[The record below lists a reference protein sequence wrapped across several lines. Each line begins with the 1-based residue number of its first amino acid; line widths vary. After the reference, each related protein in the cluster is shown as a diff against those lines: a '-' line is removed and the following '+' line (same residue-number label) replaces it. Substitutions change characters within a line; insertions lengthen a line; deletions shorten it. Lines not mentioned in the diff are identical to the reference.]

1 MMRTLPITSH
11 HLTVCEANFIRLKK
25 LLKDFSLKEN
35 LFESVNPNGSSLNIY
50 LLVLDKTEHT
60 ITIEAKQS
68 CDNKNIHS
76 NFVLRIQMSLDAKL
90 AEVISYQGEKPL
102 PFFMNQ
108 SKKQSYDE
116 KLQQNRFLTEWLESI
131 FVSGIS
137 SKEQLKDILG
147 NDYNNSLFSWL

>member
-1 MMRTLPITSH
+1 MRTLPTTSH
-11 HLTVCEANFIRLKK
+11 HLTVCEANFYRLKK
-25 LLKDFSLKEN
+25 LLRDFSLKEN
-35 LFESVNPNGSSLNIY
+35 LFESINPDGSSLNIY
-50 LLVLDKTEHT
+50 LLVLDRTEHT

-68 CDNKNIHS
+68 CNKKNIFT

-116 KLQQNRFLTEWLESI
+116 KLQQNKFLTEWLESI
-131 FVSGIS
+131 FLSGIATT
-137 SKEQLKDILG
+137 EQIKDILS
-147 NDYNNSLFSWL
+147 DD

>member
-1 MMRTLPITSH
+1 LPTTSH
-11 HLTVCEANFIRLKK
+11 HLTVCEANFYRLKK
-25 LLKDFSLKEN
+25 LLRDFSLKEN
-35 LFESVNPNGSSLNIY
+35 LFESINPDGSSLNIY
-50 LLVLDKTEHT
+50 LLVLDRTEHT

-68 CDNKNIHS
+68 CNKKNIFT

-116 KLQQNRFLTEWLESI
+116 KLQQNKFLTEWLESI
-131 FVSGIS
+131 FLSGIAT
-137 SKEQLKDILG
+137 KEQIKDILS
-147 NDYNNSLFSWL
+147 DD

>member
-1 MMRTLPITSH
+1 MRTLPITSH

-35 LFESVNPNGSSLNIY
+35 LFESINPNGSSLNIY

-68 CDNKNIHS
+68 CDDKNIYS

-108 SKKQSYDE
+108 SKNQSYDE
-116 KLQQNRFLTEWLESI
+116 KLQQNIFLTEWLESI
-131 FVSGIS
+131 FISGIS
-137 SKEQLKDILG
+137 SKEHLKDILG
-147 NDYNNSLFSWL
+147 ND

>member
-35 LFESVNPNGSSLNIY
+35 LFESINPNGSSLNIY

-68 CDNKNIHS
+68 CDDKNIYS

-108 SKKQSYDE
+108 SKNQSYDE

-131 FVSGIS
+131 FISGIS
-137 SKEQLKDILG
+137 SKEHLKDILG
-147 NDYNNSLFSWL
+147 ND

>member
-1 MMRTLPITSH
+1 MRTLPTTSH
-11 HLTVCEANFIRLKK
+11 HLTVCEANFYRLKK
-25 LLKDFSLKEN
+25 LLRDFSLKEN
-35 LFESVNPNGSSLNIY
+35 LFESVNPDGSSLNIY
-50 LLVLDKTEHT
+50 LLVLDRTEHT

-68 CDNKNIHS
+68 CNKKNIFT

-116 KLQQNRFLTEWLESI
+116 KLQQNKFLTEWLESI
-131 FVSGIS
+131 FLSAIAT
-137 SKEQLKDILG
+137 KEQIKDILS
-147 NDYNNSLFSWL
+147 DD

>member
-1 MMRTLPITSH
+1 MRTLPTTSH
-11 HLTVCEANFIRLKK
+11 HLTVCEANFYRLKK
-25 LLKDFSLKEN
+25 LLRDFSLKEN
-35 LFESVNPNGSSLNIY
+35 LFESVNPDGSYLNIY
-50 LLVLDKTEHT
+50 LLVLDRTEHT

-68 CDNKNIHS
+68 CNKKNIFT

-116 KLQQNRFLTEWLESI
+116 KLQQNKFLTEWLESI
-131 FVSGIS
+131 FLSGIAT
-137 SKEQLKDILG
+137 KEQIKDILS
-147 NDYNNSLFSWL
+147 DD

>member
-1 MMRTLPITSH
+1 LR
-11 HLTVCEANFIRLKK
+11 
-25 LLKDFSLKEN
+25 DFSLKEN
-35 LFESVNPNGSSLNIY
+35 LFESINPDGSSLNIY
-50 LLVLDKTEHT
+50 LLVLDRTEHT

-68 CDNKNIHS
+68 CNKKNIFT

-116 KLQQNRFLTEWLESI
+116 KLQQNKFLTEWLESI
-131 FVSGIS
+131 FLSGIAT
-137 SKEQLKDILG
+137 KEQIKDILS
-147 NDYNNSLFSWL
+147 DD

>member
-1 MMRTLPITSH
+1 MRTLPITSH

-35 LFESVNPNGSSLNIY
+35 LFESINPNGSSLNIY

-68 CDNKNIHS
+68 CDDKNIYS

-108 SKKQSYDE
+108 SKNQSYDV

-131 FVSGIS
+131 FISGIS
-137 SKEQLKDILG
+137 SKEHLKDILG
-147 NDYNNSLFSWL
+147 ND

>member
-1 MMRTLPITSH
+1 MRTLPITSH

-35 LFESVNPNGSSLNIY
+35 LFESINPNGSSLNIY

-68 CDNKNIHS
+68 CDDKNIYS

-108 SKKQSYDE
+108 SKNQSYDE

-131 FVSGIS
+131 FISGIS
-137 SKEQLKDILG
+137 SKEHLKDILG
-147 NDYNNSLFSWL
+147 ND

>member
-11 HLTVCEANFIRLKK
+11 HLTVCEANFYRLKK
-25 LLKDFSLKEN
+25 LLRDFSLKEN
-35 LFESVNPNGSSLNIY
+35 LFESVNPDGSSLKIY
-50 LLVLDKTEHT
+50 LLVLDRTEHT

-68 CDNKNIHS
+68 CNKKNIFT

-116 KLQQNRFLTEWLESI
+116 KLQQNKFLTEWLESI
-131 FVSGIS
+131 FLSGIAT
-137 SKEQLKDILG
+137 KEQIKDILS
-147 NDYNNSLFSWL
+147 DD

>member
-1 MMRTLPITSH
+1 MRTLPTTSH
-11 HLTVCEANFIRLKK
+11 HLTVCEANFYRLKK
-25 LLKDFSLKEN
+25 LLRDFSLKEN
-35 LFESVNPNGSSLNIY
+35 LFESINPDGSSLSIY
-50 LLVLDKTEHT
+50 LLVLDRTEHT

-68 CDNKNIHS
+68 CNKKNIFT

-116 KLQQNRFLTEWLESI
+116 KLQQNKFLTEWLESI
-131 FVSGIS
+131 FLSGIAT
-137 SKEQLKDILG
+137 KEQIKDILS
-147 NDYNNSLFSWL
+147 DD

>member
-1 MMRTLPITSH
+1 MRTLPTTSH
-11 HLTVCEANFIRLKK
+11 HLTVCEANFYRLKK
-25 LLKDFSLKEN
+25 LLRDFSLKEN
-35 LFESVNPNGSSLNIY
+35 LFESVNPDGSSLNIY
-50 LLVLDKTEHT
+50 LLVLDRTEHT

-68 CDNKNIHS
+68 CNKKNIFT

-116 KLQQNRFLTEWLESI
+116 KLQQNKFLTEWLESI
-131 FVSGIS
+131 FLSGIAT
-137 SKEQLKDILG
+137 KEKIKDILS
-147 NDYNNSLFSWL
+147 DD

>member
-1 MMRTLPITSH
+1 MRTLPTTSH
-11 HLTVCEANFIRLKK
+11 HLTVCEANFYRLKK
-25 LLKDFSLKEN
+25 LLRDFSLKEN
-35 LFESVNPNGSSLNIY
+35 LFESINPDGSSLNIY
-50 LLVLDKTEHT
+50 LLVLDRTEHT

-68 CDNKNIHS
+68 CNKKNIFT

-116 KLQQNRFLTEWLESI
+116 KLQQNKFLTEWLESI
-131 FVSGIS
+131 FLSGIAT
-137 SKEQLKDILG
+137 KEQIKDILS
-147 NDYNNSLFSWL
+147 DE

>member
-1 MMRTLPITSH
+1 MRTLPTTSH
-11 HLTVCEANFIRLKK
+11 HLTVCEANFYRLKK
-25 LLKDFSLKEN
+25 LLRDFSLKEN
-35 LFESVNPNGSSLNIY
+35 LFESINPDGSSLKIY
-50 LLVLDKTEHT
+50 LLVLDRTEHT

-68 CDNKNIHS
+68 CNKKNIFT

-116 KLQQNRFLTEWLESI
+116 KLQQNKFLTEWLESI
-131 FVSGIS
+131 FLSGIAT
-137 SKEQLKDILG
+137 KEQIKDILS
-147 NDYNNSLFSWL
+147 DD

>member
-1 MMRTLPITSH
+1 MRTLPITSH

-35 LFESVNPNGSSLNIY
+35 LFESINPNGSSINIY

-68 CDNKNIHS
+68 CDDKNIYS

-108 SKKQSYDE
+108 SKNQSYDE

-131 FVSGIS
+131 FISGIS
-137 SKEQLKDILG
+137 SKEHLKDILG
-147 NDYNNSLFSWL
+147 ND

>member
-1 MMRTLPITSH
+1 MRTLPTTSH
-11 HLTVCEANFIRLKK
+11 HLTVCEANFYRLKK
-25 LLKDFSLKEN
+25 LLRDFSLKEN
-35 LFESVNPNGSSLNIY
+35 LFESINPDGSSLNIY
-50 LLVLDKTEHT
+50 LLVLDRTDHT

-68 CDNKNIHS
+68 CNKKNIFT

-116 KLQQNRFLTEWLESI
+116 KLQQNKFLTEWLESI
-131 FVSGIS
+131 FLSGIAT
-137 SKEQLKDILG
+137 KEQIKDILS
-147 NDYNNSLFSWL
+147 DD

>member
-1 MMRTLPITSH
+1 MRTLPTTSH
-11 HLTVCEANFIRLKK
+11 HLTVCEANFYRLKK
-25 LLKDFSLKEN
+25 LLRDFSLKEN
-35 LFESVNPNGSSLNIY
+35 LFESINPDGSSLNIY
-50 LLVLDKTEHT
+50 LLVLDRTEHT

-68 CDNKNIHS
+68 CNKKNIFT

-116 KLQQNRFLTEWLESI
+116 KLQQNKFLTEWLESI
-131 FVSGIS
+131 FLSGIVT
-137 SKEQLKDILG
+137 KEQIKDILS
-147 NDYNNSLFSWL
+147 DD

>member
-1 MMRTLPITSH
+1 MRTLPTTSH
-11 HLTVCEANFIRLKK
+11 HLTVCEANFYRLKK
-25 LLKDFSLKEN
+25 LLRDFSLKEN
-35 LFESVNPNGSSLNIY
+35 LFESVNPDGSSLKIY
-50 LLVLDKTEHT
+50 LLVLDRTEHT

-68 CDNKNIHS
+68 CNKKNICT

-116 KLQQNRFLTEWLESI
+116 KLQQNKFLTEWLESI
-131 FVSGIS
+131 FISGIAT
-137 SKEQLKDILG
+137 KEQIKDILS
-147 NDYNNSLFSWL
+147 DD

>member
-1 MMRTLPITSH
+1 MRTLPTTSH
-11 HLTVCEANFIRLKK
+11 HLTVCEANFYRLKK
-25 LLKDFSLKEN
+25 LLRDFLLKEN
-35 LFESVNPNGSSLNIY
+35 LFESVNPDGSSLNIY
-50 LLVLDKTEHT
+50 LLVLDRTEHT

-68 CDNKNIHS
+68 CNKKNIFT

-116 KLQQNRFLTEWLESI
+116 KLQQNKFLTEWLESI
-131 FVSGIS
+131 FLSGIAT
-137 SKEQLKDILG
+137 KEQIKDILS
-147 NDYNNSLFSWL
+147 DD

>member
-1 MMRTLPITSH
+1 LR
-11 HLTVCEANFIRLKK
+11 
-25 LLKDFSLKEN
+25 DFSLKEN
-35 LFESVNPNGSSLNIY
+35 LFESVNPDGSSLNIY
-50 LLVLDKTEHT
+50 LLVLDRTEHT

-68 CDNKNIHS
+68 CNKKNIFT

-116 KLQQNRFLTEWLESI
+116 KLQQNKFLTEWLESI
-131 FVSGIS
+131 FLSGIAT
-137 SKEQLKDILG
+137 KEQIKDILS
-147 NDYNNSLFSWL
+147 DD

>member
-1 MMRTLPITSH
+1 MRTLPTTSH
-11 HLTVCEANFIRLKK
+11 HLTVCEANFYRLKK
-25 LLKDFSLKEN
+25 LLRDFSLKEN
-35 LFESVNPNGSSLNIY
+35 LFESVNPDGSSLKIY
-50 LLVLDKTEHT
+50 LLVLDRTEHT

-68 CDNKNIHS
+68 CNKKNIFT

-116 KLQQNRFLTEWLESI
+116 KLQQNKFLTEWLESI
-131 FVSGIS
+131 FLSGIAT
-137 SKEQLKDILG
+137 KEQIKDILS
-147 NDYNNSLFSWL
+147 DD

>member
-1 MMRTLPITSH
+1 MRTLPITSH

-68 CDNKNIHS
+68 CDDKNIYS

-108 SKKQSYDE
+108 SKNQSYDE

-131 FVSGIS
+131 FISGIS
-137 SKEQLKDILG
+137 SKEHLKDILG
-147 NDYNNSLFSWL
+147 ND